1 MKKLILSFLRPYVL
15 QIIRDHLK
23 VTIVA
28 NKVTGVTISEAN
40 PQRTNSRTR
49 L

>member
-15 QIIRDHLK
+15 QIMRDHLK

-28 NKVTGVTISEAN
+28 NKVTGVTISEVEP
-40 PQRTNSRTR
+40 PQTGGETH